1 MGVDT
6 MVNINYWID
15 EYIRAKKP
23 TRAKSVFAT
32 PYQIEDGKRW
42 KCNPSI
48 KDVEGKSKRYQVVGN
63 TLEEVEQ
70 GVLNKLTT
78 ALMEN
83 LDALANEGV
92 VAKQSVVEQS
102 VIQINNFKE
111 VVESEAVHQEIN
123 ALLLNIAQKYGIAVK
138 V

>member
-6 MVNINYWID
+6 VANINYWID

-23 TRAKSVFAT
+23 TRAKSAFAT
-32 PYQIEDGKRW
+32 PYQIEGGKRW

-48 KDVEGKSKRYQVVGN
+48 KDAVGKSKRYQVVRS

-83 LDALANEGV
+83 LGALANEDMV
-92 VAKQSVVEQS
+92 VKQSVVEQS

-111 VVESEAVHQEIN
+111 VVESESVHQAID
-123 ALLLNIAQKYGIAVK
+123 ALLLNIAQKYGIAMK
-138 V
+138 A